1 MLDLLLGAM
10 QNHHPGIFATL
21 KRALRNQFPWQNVIV
36 IAKSCAHRSI
46 ESNADPRG
54 NSALDSC
61 IADVNVSQRGL
72 TGLPIGEM
80 ICTKALAGLR
90 CLHADTRF

>member
-1 MLDLLLGAM
+1 MLDPVLGAM

-46 ESNADPRG
+46 ESSADPRG

-61 IADVNVSQRGL
+61 IADVNVSQRGVAESL
-72 TGLPIGEM
+72 IGEM
-80 ICTKALAGLR
+80 ICMTASAGRR
-90 CLHADTRF
+90 CLRDDNRF